1 MKEEEALFEFRS
13 QIMAI
18 RLLGKQMNIDDNTIN
33 ECLSDVF
40 DYTGTSTKRFSLP
53 LGLFRSVFTF
63 LSILIK
69 TLLFLVVLYAFASFH
84 NPTHKL
90 IMRNSQNLI
99 YPLMRS
105 IRLSTMHLITK
116 YGSIT
121 EWHEEECLLPNPFY
135 EEPVLDCWPCEDVR
149 TLVDLTGLR
158 NYTAAYR
165 SNEKPFVVK
174 DVADFNVTL
183 DLLRGMY
190 RNRWEELEKGTA
202 MYISNDPRVDR
213 LQKLWLNGSS
223 AFENPNLHVMWKINR
238 VLAAQVIRKIFK
250 RPYFVPN
257 NSEVALQKFLCID
270 GPESP
275 QYNLPITDFADVW
288 VMQGQGS
295 RILVLDPSP
304 PCNENCSS
312 VSILL
317 NPGNILYYNWQF
329 WRPRSFPS
337 RLSKE
342 PSITFI
348 GSFY

>member
-1 MKEEEALFEFRS
+1 MDTAITEFRS
-13 QIMAI
+13 QLMAI
-18 RLLGKQMNIDDNTIN
+18 RQLGRNMKLDEKSINACLL
-33 ECLSDVF
+33 DVF
-40 DYTGTSTKRFSLP
+40 NHNEELPKTFYFPSKIFKSAFSMIVLFIKMI
-53 LGLFRSVFTF
+53 LFFGLIYV
-63 LSILIK
+63 I
-69 TLLFLVVLYAFASFH
+69 ASFH

-90 IMRNSQNLI
+90 IMRHSQNLI

-105 IRLSTMHLITK
+105 VRLSTLHLITK
-116 YGSIT
+116 YNSIT

-135 EEPVLDCWPCEDVR
+135 EEPILDCWPCEDIR

-158 NYTAAYR
+158 NYTAAYC

-174 DVADFNVTL
+174 DVMDFNITL
-183 DLLRGMY
+183 DLLRETY
-190 RNRWEELEKGTA
+190 KNYWEELEKGTA
-202 MYISNDPRVDR
+202 MYISNDAYVDK
-213 LQKLWLNGSS
+213 LQKLWRSDIS
-223 AFENPNLHVMWKINR
+223 ALKNPNLHILWKINR

-275 QYNLPITDFADVW
+275 QYSLPITDFADVW

-304 PCNENCSS
+304 PCNQNCSS

-317 NPGNILYYNWQF
+317 NSGNILYYNWQF
-329 WRPRSFPS
+329 WRPRSLPS
-337 RLSKE
+337 RLSE
-342 PSITFI
+342 ELSITFI